1 MKFKYRITVL
11 NISVAIYLF
20 GIILSTVSN
29 YSDLSS
35 GEGWGVV
42 AMVGLAVIGILAG
55 LADLIIQF
63 IIRNR
68 LWQNIAE
75 IIIIVGLTI
84 AFLLA

>member
-20 GIILSTVSN
+20 GIILSAVSN

-84 AFLLA
+84 AFLLV

>member
-84 AFLLA
+84 AFLLV

>member
-11 NISVAIYLF
+11 NISVAIYLC

-75 IIIIVGLTI
+75 IIIIVGLAI
-84 AFLLA
+84 AFLLV